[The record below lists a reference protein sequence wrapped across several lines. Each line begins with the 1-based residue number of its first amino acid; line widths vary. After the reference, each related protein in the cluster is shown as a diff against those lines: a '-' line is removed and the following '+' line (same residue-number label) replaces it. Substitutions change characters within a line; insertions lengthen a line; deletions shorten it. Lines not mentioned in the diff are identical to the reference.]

1 MQQTFSNMSLWLP
14 TKSTNFGNHQWLSCS
29 PLLLFLL
36 SPRHPLLNNSTQ
48 DRKPRNKLE
57 KLSQNLSQGLHKGAS
72 KVHPRELAYPL
83 RIAVAMQNRSLI
95 AIPLMNYL
103 QLATKHSAIHNL
115 HIRQI
120 SWWSPKLVHAPPLNI
135 QPHGSSVK
143 RLLEEWYSLCKTL
156 IQEERLLG
164 LASNLSII
172 V

>member
-1 MQQTFSNMSLWLP
+1 MP
-14 TKSTNFGNHQWLSCS
+14 CWLSQT
-29 PLLLFLL
+29 
-36 SPRHPLLNNSTQ
+36 LLNNLYYNLFSTIFANRCHFKSQEYQRQLCNRLSQIWVYGYPLNQLILEIINDSVARLYCFSCCLLVIHCSTNSTQ

-115 HIRQI
+115 HIR
-120 SWWSPKLVHAPPLNI
+120 
-135 QPHGSSVK
+135 
-143 RLLEEWYSLCKTL
+143 
-156 IQEERLLG
+156 
-164 LASNLSII
+164 
-172 V
+172 